1 MEEGKNYPTKKG
13 MSVSFTDLETSD
25 LDEEK
30 GINSPRSPTSPKV
43 IISARNYERECCVSF
58 VIIFLLLLFMVVFK
72 MLFPDSQTEDVSG
85 TNKLTAKIYSQYSR
99 NHHRCDD
106 KGFDCCYIYTK
117 GHNYQISPRYIVAKD
132 EVSSNCP
139 SLTKLV
145 NGYNN
150 YLNDYDYNVNCT
162 EVTCCKIDNSEEI
175 KVRYHSDA
183 HELLE
188 VNIES
193 KGKGRKN
200 TCPKVEELISKY
212 IHNYPSPYEDMILL
226 SILGA
231 ILCCLGISSSRGGKR
246 R

>member
-1 MEEGKNYPTKKG
+1 MEEENKSLTKQEKN
-13 MSVSFTDLETSD
+13 VSWAEDSSSD
-25 LDEEK
+25 EDEEK
-30 GINSPRSPTSPKV
+30 GINSPRTPTSPKV
-43 IISARNYERECCVSF
+43 ILSDRNYERECCVSF

-85 TNKLTAKIYSQYSR
+85 TNKLTAKIYGHS
-99 NHHRCDD
+99 NHHHYRCDD
-106 KGFDCCYIYTK
+106 RGFDCCYIYTK

-139 SLTKLV
+139 SLTRLV

-150 YLNDYDYNVNCT
+150 YLNDYDNNVNCT

-188 VNIES
+188 VNLES
-193 KGKGRKN
+193 KEKGGKS
-200 TCPKVEELISKY
+200 TCPKIEELISKY
-212 IHNYPSPYEDMILL
+212 VHNYPSPYEDYILL
-226 SILGA
+226 SILGV
-231 ILCCLGISSSRGGKR
+231 IVCCLGITSRN
-246 R
+246 